1 MSIQKGIYGYIAIV
15 WYIGFVGV
23 MYQLVGLMAKER
35 EFGMSDLVESMMP
48 NVRRWE
54 PQLARLIAHHIAFT
68 ITYAP
73 SWIIMAVFF
82 KVGLFPHGSIGILI
96 IFFILAGLALTS
108 CSIFGAAF
116 FRKAQLSGIST
127 VVLILL
133 LGIIAQI
140 EVKKM
145 NAATVA
151 ILSLLFTPMTFVF
164 CLSSTSRFEANQ
176 VPINILHVAPGS
188 PWRLAPGIFWIFF
201 IVQIFAYPIF
211 AVYTE
216 RWLYGTA
223 SKRSRREVSWDDG
236 EKTTPVQLTNFR
248 KVYEKNWFL
257 RTIDSITGHKPTP
270 VVAIDDLSIRA
281 LQGQIMVLVGA
292 NGCGKTTVLNA
303 IAGLSSITG
312 GSIALD
318 GSGGIGLCPQKNV
331 LWNGLTV
338 EQHAK
343 IFYTLKTVNPGDM
356 SQDIARLINLCGLD
370 DKRKSYARTLSGG
383 QKRKLQ
389 LIMMLIGGSRVC
401 CVDEVSGGLDPLSR
415 RRVWDILLAERGRRT
430 FILTTHFLDE
440 AEYLADHMT
449 IISRG
454 RLKAEGSTSELKAR
468 LGNGYRFSVP
478 PGTENLGEDD
488 VAGLSGKLHAEE
500 TFSTTDTHV
509 AMEKIK
515 GYRAAGVKNYQ
526 IAGPTIEEV
535 FMKLAVEE
543 DANTELGEQVAHEH
557 FLSPSPPSGEGHEKG
572 SVLVDV
578 KTADSTLLTGRRIGS
593 IPQAWIL
600 IKKRLLILRW
610 NWVGYLACFLIPV
623 IAAGMVTLLLKHF
636 DNPGCAFL
644 DQISLSDT
652 FNLSDTLTTELVIGP
667 RDALTPQRLELF
679 TRSLPNSTDGVNVT
693 TLLSSFYLVDS
704 LKEFNDFTNTN
715 YSTIVPGGIYLGGTG
730 EIPTF
735 NYRSDLGTLGIYSA
749 IYLQNAMDIVLTN
762 QSIVTSYGK
771 IQSQSIHV
779 QVLTGVAVFDIPWPS
794 NTQDSLQFVFYFGLV
809 MACYPAFFALYPTI
823 ERLRGVRALQYS
835 NGVRSLPLW

>member
-1 MSIQKGIYGYIAIV
+1 MSIVCDQFTQNLTQLTLQAFTSETQQEWKNGITVSIQKGVYGYISIV

-96 IFFILAGLALTS
+96 IFFILAGLALVS

-127 VVLILL
+127 VVLILI

-145 NAATVA
+145 DAATVA
-151 ILSLLFTPMTFVF
+151 ILSLFFTPMTFVF
-164 CLSSTSRFEANQ
+164 CLSSTSRFEAHQ

-188 PWRLAPGIFWIFF
+188 PWSLAPGIFWIFF

-211 AVYTE
+211 AVYAE

-236 EKTTPVQLTNFR
+236 QKTTPVQLTNFR

-257 RTIDSITGHKPTP
+257 RTVDSIIGHKPTP
-270 VVAIDDLSIRA
+270 VVAIDDLSINA

-338 EQHAK
+338 EQHAR

-370 DKRKSYARTLSGG
+370 EKRKSYARTLSGG

-478 PGTENLGEDD
+478 PGTENLGEDE

-500 TFSTTDTHV
+500 TFSTTDTKV

-515 GYRAAGVKNYQ
+515 SYRAAGVKNYQ

-557 FLSPSPPSGEGHEKG
+557 FLSPSPPSGADGHEKG

-600 IKKRLLILRW
+600 IKKRLIILRW

-652 FNLSDTLTTELVIGP
+652 FNLSSSLAPELVVGP

-693 TLLSSFYLVDS
+693 TLLSSFYFVDS
-704 LKEFNDFTNTN
+704 LTEFNDFTNTN
-715 YSTIVPGGIYLGGTG
+715 YSTIVPGGLYLGGAG

-735 NYRSDLGTLGIYSA
+735 NYRSDIGTLGIYSA

-771 IQSQSIHV
+771 SYSK
-779 QVLTGVAVFDIPWPS
+779 
-794 NTQDSLQFVFYFGLV
+794 FGNV
-809 MACYPAFFALYPTI
+809 KC
-823 ERLRGVRALQYS
+823 
-835 NGVRSLPLW
+835 

>member
-1 MSIQKGIYGYIAIV
+1 MS
-15 WYIGFVGV
+15 
-23 MYQLVGLMAKER
+23 R
-35 EFGMSDLVESMMP
+35 
-48 NVRRWE
+48 
-54 PQLARLIAHHIAFT
+54 
-68 ITYAP
+68 
-73 SWIIMAVFF
+73 
-82 KVGLFPHGSIGILI
+82 
-96 IFFILAGLALTS
+96 
-108 CSIFGAAF
+108 
-116 FRKAQLSGIST
+116 
-127 VVLILL
+127 
-133 LGIIAQI
+133 
-140 EVKKM
+140 
-145 NAATVA
+145 
-151 ILSLLFTPMTFVF
+151 
-164 CLSSTSRFEANQ
+164 
-176 VPINILHVAPGS
+176 
-188 PWRLAPGIFWIFF
+188 
-201 IVQIFAYPIF
+201 
-211 AVYTE
+211 
-216 RWLYGTA
+216 
-223 SKRSRREVSWDDG
+223 
-236 EKTTPVQLTNFR
+236 
-248 KVYEKNWFL
+248 
-257 RTIDSITGHKPTP
+257 
-270 VVAIDDLSIRA
+270 
-281 LQGQIMVLVGA
+281 
-292 NGCGKTTVLNA
+292 
-303 IAGLSSITG
+303 
-312 GSIALD
+312 
-318 GSGGIGLCPQKNV
+318 
-331 LWNGLTV
+331 
-338 EQHAK
+338 
-343 IFYTLKTVNPGDM
+343 
-356 SQDIARLINLCGLD
+356 
-370 DKRKSYARTLSGG
+370 
-383 QKRKLQ
+383 
-389 LIMMLIGGSRVC
+389 
-401 CVDEVSGGLDPLSR
+401 
-415 RRVWDILLAERGRRT
+415 
-430 FILTTHFLDE
+430 
-440 AEYLADHMT
+440 
-449 IISRG
+449 
-454 RLKAEGSTSELKAR
+454 
-468 LGNGYRFSVP
+468 
-478 PGTENLGEDD
+478 
-488 VAGLSGKLHAEE
+488 GLSGKLHAEE
-500 TFSTTDTHV
+500 TFSTTDTQV

>member
-1 MSIQKGIYGYIAIV
+1 
-15 WYIGFVGV
+15 

-48 NVRRWE
+48 NIRRWE
-54 PQLARLIAHHIAFT
+54 PQLARLIAHHLAFT
-68 ITYAP
+68 IVYSP
-73 SWIIMAVFF
+73 SWIIMAIFA
-82 KVGLFPHGSIGILI
+82 KGGLFPHTSIGILI

-140 EVKKM
+140 EEKKM
-145 NAATVA
+145 NGGTIA
-151 ILSLLFTPMTFVF
+151 ILGLLFTPMTFVF
-164 CLSSTSRFEANQ
+164 FLSFAARWEANK
-176 VPINILHVAPGS
+176 VPANLLRTAPGS
-188 PWRLAPGIFWIFF
+188 QWKLAGGVLWILF
-201 IVQIFAYPIF
+201 IVQIIVYPLL
-211 AVYTE
+211 AVYVE

-223 SKRSRREVSWDDG
+223 SQRSRREVSWDDG
-236 EKTTPVQLTNFR
+236 EKDIPVQLTNFK
-248 KVYEKNWFL
+248 KVYQKNYFL
-257 RTIDSITGHKPTP
+257 RLMASLVGRKASS
-270 VVAIDDLSIRA
+270 VVAIEDLSLSA

-303 IAGLSSITG
+303 IAGLNSISG
-312 GSIALD
+312 GSIAVD

-338 EQHAK
+338 EQHAR
-343 IFYTLKTVNPGDM
+343 IFHKLKTVTVTNVEEDVNK
-356 SQDIARLINLCGLD
+356 LITLCSLD

-449 IISRG
+449 IISKG
-454 RLKAEGSTSELKAR
+454 CLKAEGSTSELKAR

-478 PGTENLGEDD
+478 PGTENIAENDAG
-488 VAGLSGKLHAEE
+488 GLSSKLHAEE
-500 TFSTTDTHV
+500 TFSTTDTAV
-509 AMEKIK
+509 ALEKIK
-515 GYRAAGVKNYQ
+515 SYQAAGIKNYQ

-543 DANTELGEQVAHEH
+543 DANVELGDQVAQEH
-557 FLSPSPPSGEGHEKG
+557 FLTPLHSERNGVVEKG
-572 SVLVDV
+572 SVIAEV
-578 KTADSTLLTGRRIGS
+578 KTADSMLLTGRRIGS
-593 IPQAWIL
+593 LHQAWIL

-610 NWVGYLACFLIPV
+610 NWVGYLAAFLIPV
-623 IAAGMVTLLLKHF
+623 IAAGMVSIILKHF
-636 DNPGCAFL
+636 TNPGCAFL
-644 DQISLSDT
+644 DQISLSDSQT
-652 FNLSDTLTTELVIGP
+652 LSSSLQPELVVGP
-667 RDALTPQRLELF
+667 PDALTPQRQQLF
-679 TRSLPNSTDGVNVT
+679 SQSIPDTSGGANLS
-693 TLLSSFYLVDS
+693 TLLASIHVVDN
-704 LKEFNDFTNTN
+704 LAQFNNFTNSN
-715 YSTIVPGGIYLGGTG
+715 FSTIVPGGVYFGSPGSP
-730 EIPTF
+730 PTF
-735 NYRSDLGTLGIYSA
+735 NYRSNIGTLGIYSA

-762 QSIVTSYGK
+762 QSIFTSYG
-771 IQSQSIHV
+771 
-779 QVLTGVAVFDIPWPS
+779 T
-794 NTQDSLQFVFYFGLV
+794 
-809 MACYPAFFALYPTI
+809 LYPKISLAI
-823 ERLRGVRALQYS
+823 ED
-835 NGVRSLPLW
+835 

>member
-1 MSIQKGIYGYIAIV
+1 
-15 WYIGFVGV
+15 

-54 PQLARLIAHHIAFT
+54 PQLARLAAHHIAFT
-68 ITYAP
+68 IVYAP
-73 SWIIMAVFF
+73 SWILMAIFF
-82 KVGLFPHGSIGILI
+82 KIGLFPHGSIGILI

-116 FRKAQLSGIST
+116 FRKAQLSGITT
-127 VVLILL
+127 VVLVLL

-145 NAATVA
+145 NAGTVA
-151 ILSLLFTPMTFVF
+151 ILGFLFTPMTFVF

-176 VPINILHVAPGS
+176 IPINILHVAPGS
-188 PWRLAPGIFWIFF
+188 TWNLAPGIFWIFF
-201 IVQIFAYPIF
+201 LVQIFAYPLL

-223 SKRSRREVSWDDG
+223 SKRARRDVSWDDG
-236 EKTTPVQLTNFR
+236 EKTTPVKLTNFR
-248 KVYEKNWFL
+248 KVYQQNFFL
-257 RTIDSITGHKPTP
+257 RFVASILGHKSTP
-270 VVAIDDLSIRA
+270 VVAMDDLSLSA
-281 LQGQIMVLVGA
+281 LQGQILVLVGA

-312 GSIALD
+312 GSITID

-343 IFYTLKTVNPGDM
+343 IFYTLKTVNPTDM
-356 SQDIARLINLCGLD
+356 IQDINKLINLCGLD
-370 DKRKSYARTLSGG
+370 EKRKSYARTLSGG

-478 PGTENLGEDD
+478 PGTENLEGHD

-500 TFSTTDTHV
+500 TFSTTDTQV

-515 GYRAAGVKNYQ
+515 SYRAAGVKNYQ

-543 DANTELGEQVAHEH
+543 DANTELGDQVAHEH
-557 FLSPSPPSGEGHEKG
+557 FLAPSPPSGADGREKG
-572 SVLVDV
+572 SVIVDV
-578 KTADSTLLTGRRIGS
+578 KTAESTLLAGRRIRS
-593 IPQAWIL
+593 VPQAWIL

-610 NWVGYLACFLIPV
+610 NWVGALACFLIPV
-623 IAAGMVTLLLKHF
+623 IAAGMVTLLLKQF
-636 DNPGCAFL
+636 QNPRCAFL
-644 DQISLSDT
+644 DQISLSDK
-652 FNLSDTLTTELVIGP
+652 FNLSSDLQTELVVGP
-667 RDALTPQRLELF
+667 SDALTPQRLELF
-679 TRSLPNSTDGVNVT
+679 SRSLPNSTQGVNVSS
-693 TLLSSFYLVDS
+693 LLSSVHIVDT
-704 LKEFNDFTNTN
+704 LKEFNDFTDSNFT
-715 YSTIVPGGIYLGGTG
+715 TIVPGGIYLGGPG

-735 NYRSDLGTLGIYSA
+735 NYRSDIGTLGIYSA
-749 IYLQNAMDIVLTN
+749 IYLQNAMDILLTN
-762 QSIVTSYGK
+762 QSIVTSYG
-771 IQSQSIHV
+771 ILSHIFE
-779 QVLTGVAVFDIPWPS
+779 GI
-794 NTQDSLQFVFYFGLV
+794 
-809 MACYPAFFALYPTI
+809 
-823 ERLRGVRALQYS
+823 
-835 NGVRSLPLW
+835 

>member
-1 MSIQKGIYGYIAIV
+1 
-15 WYIGFVGV
+15 

-68 ITYAP
+68 FTYAP
-73 SWIIMAVFF
+73 SWILMAIFF
-82 KVGLFPHGSIGILI
+82 KIGLFPHGSIGILI
-96 IFFILAGLALTS
+96 IFFILTGLALTS

-127 VVLILL
+127 VVLILI

-140 EVKKM
+140 EAKKM
-145 NAATVA
+145 SAAAVA
-151 ILSLLFTPMTFVF
+151 ITGLLFTPMTFVF
-164 CLSSTSRFEANQ
+164 CLSSIARFESHKI
-176 VPINILHVAPGS
+176 PINLLRVAPDS
-188 PWRLAPGIFWIFF
+188 PWKLAPGVFWIFF
-201 IVQIFAYPIF
+201 IIQIFAYPMF

-248 KVYEKNWFL
+248 KVYQKNWFL
-257 RTIDSITGHKPTP
+257 RTVESIMGRKPTP
-270 VVAIDDLSIRA
+270 VVAIDDLSISA

-292 NGCGKTTVLNA
+292 NGCGKTTVLSA

-312 GSIALD
+312 GSISLD

-356 SQDIARLINLCGLD
+356 KADISRLIDLCSLV

-449 IISRG
+449 IISKG

-478 PGTENLGEDD
+478 PGTENLGEND

-500 TFSTTDTHV
+500 TFATTDTKA

-515 GYRAAGVKNYQ
+515 SYRAAGVKNYQ

-557 FLSPSPPSGEGHEKG
+557 FLSPSPPSGANGHEKG

-578 KTADSTLLTGRRIGS
+578 KSADSNLLTGRRIGS

-600 IKKRLLILRW
+600 IKKRILILRW
-610 NWVGYLACFLIPV
+610 NWAGYLSCFLIPV
-623 IAAGMVTLLLKHF
+623 IAAGMVSLLLKHF
-636 DNPGCAFL
+636 ENPGCAFL

-652 FNLSDTLTTELVIGP
+652 FNLSDTLKPELVIGP
-667 RDALTPQRLELF
+667 PAALTSQRLDLF
-679 TRSLPNSTDGVNVT
+679 SRSLPNSTEGVNVS
-693 TLLSSFYLVDS
+693 TLFGSVHFVNT
-704 LKEFNDFTNTN
+704 LKDFNDFANSN
-715 YSTIVPGGIYLGGTG
+715 YSTIVPGGIYLGGAG

-735 NYRSDLGTLGIYSA
+735 NYRSNIGTLGIYSA
-749 IYLQNAMDIVLTN
+749 IYVQNAMDIVLTN

-771 IQSQSIHV
+771 
-779 QVLTGVAVFDIPWPS
+779 L
-794 NTQDSLQFVFYFGLV
+794 SLQV
-809 MACYPAFFALYPTI
+809 
-823 ERLRGVRALQYS
+823 
-835 NGVRSLPLW
+835 